1 MRLLFVTPFVP
12 HPAARHGG
20 GAYVGQLAAAM
31 APAAELGLVA
41 LQHAGDPLPEAHWQW
56 QAMTTQPPR
65 RRGIAG
71 LRTSAQMFWRWR
83 KSPLV
88 AAKHFDVGVRTAIR
102 RALTEFRPD
111 ACFVEFA
118 QMAQYLPDLAGTP
131 VVLTDH
137 EAGCPANTRTGLGAL
152 GDARD
157 RRLWRRHVLQHY
169 PLAAVVQAVTREDA
183 AVLGRLLGREV
194 RVRHVAV
201 AAAAAPLDVA
211 AAPPR
216 ALFLGDYAHA
226 PNPEAARRL
235 VRDVLPRLRSAVPAC
250 ELWLAG
256 AHAERI
262 ADLADTPG
270 VRVLGFQPDL
280 RGLLA
285 QVRLLLA
292 PVWSGGGFRMKTLT
306 ALAHGVPVVSNELGA
321 RGGPDDGAGGCVRAE
336 SAEGLAA
343 AAQHWLLDPTAA
355 ARAGRA
361 AHAWIAAHAAPA
373 AVARDQLAL
382 AERLR
387 KARGAVTS

>member
-12 HPAARHGG
+12 HPTASHGG
-20 GAYVGQLAAAM
+20 GTYVGHLATAM
-31 APAAELGLVA
+31 ANGAELGLVA
-41 LQHAGDPLPEAHWQW
+41 LQPALDPVPEAHWQW
-56 QAMTTQPPR
+56 HATTPLPPR

-83 KSPLV
+83 NAPLV
-88 AAKHFDVGVRTAIR
+88 AAKHFHVGMRANLR

-169 PLAAVVQAVTREDA
+169 PLAAVVQAVTHEDA
-183 AVLGRLLGREV
+183 ATLGRLLGRDV

-216 ALFLGDYAHA
+216 ALFLGDYSHA

-235 VRDVLPRLRSAVPAC
+235 VRDVLPRLRAAVPAC

-262 ADLADTPG
+262 ADLAEAPG

-280 RGLLA
+280 RALLA

-306 ALAHGVPVVSNELGA
+306 ALAHGLPVVSNELGA
-321 RGGPDDGAGGCVRAE
+321 RGGPADSASGCVRAE
-336 SAEGLAA
+336 AADGLAA
-343 AAQHWLLDPTAA
+343 AAQHWLLDPAAA

-361 AHAWIAAHAAPA
+361 AHAWVATHADPA
-373 AVARDQLAL
+373 AVARDQLAV
-382 AERLR
+382 AKRLVA
-387 KARGAVTS
+387 ARNAVTS